1 MMTKHTYCVIM
12 AGGIGSRFWPL
23 SRVEKPKQFID
34 ALGIGKTFIQLTYE
48 RFSSFIPDAN
58 FLVLTGTAYKELVLE
73 QLPMLKAS
81 QILCEPMRRN
91 TAPCIAY
98 AAYKLRS
105 IDPKAMMVVSP
116 SDQYIADKEIF
127 SSVIKDSLT
136 FASKNDTL
144 MTIGIT
150 PNYPATGYGYIQL
163 GKKIGQPESRD
174 TFKVVAFTEKP
185 ELEKAKDFLKS
196 GDFVWNSGMF
206 IWSIRN
212 ICNSLTKHLPDI
224 AQLFDDIS
232 PSYNTPKEQDAV
244 NGAFEASRSI
254 SIDYGIME
262 QAEDVSVCPAEFGWN
277 DLGSWG
283 ALYAQLNK
291 DVNGNVIAADDILI
305 SDTQNSLIKSTNT
318 NKRLVIDGVDNLLIV
333 DTEDILMICPRKDE
347 NRVKD
352 IISKSRK

>member
-1 MMTKHTYCVIM
+1 MKAKHTYCVIM

-58 FLVLTGTAYKELVLE
+58 FLVLTGTAYKDLVLE

-98 AAYKLRS
+98 ATYKLRS
-105 IDPKAMMVVSP
+105 IDPEAMMIVSP
-116 SDQYIADKEIF
+116 SDQYIGDNE
-127 SSVIKDSLT
+127 T
-136 FASKNDTL
+136 FASVINDSLSFASQHDTL

-150 PNYPATGYGYIQL
+150 PNYPATGYGYIQM
-163 GKKIGQPESRD
+163 GDKKSQTSRRD
-174 TFKVVAFTEKP
+174 IFKVAAFTEKP

-206 IWSIRN
+206 IWN
-212 ICNSLTKHLPDI
+212 IKTICKNLTQHLPDI
-224 AQLFDDIS
+224 AQLFDTIS
-232 PSYNTPKEQDAV
+232 ASYNTAEEQDAV
-244 NGAFEASRSI
+244 NCAFEASRSI
-254 SIDYGIME
+254 SIDYGVME
-262 QAEDVSVCPAEFGWN
+262 QATDVSVCPAEFGWN

-283 ALYAQLNK
+283 ALYNQLDK
-291 DVNGNVIAADDILI
+291 DPNGNVIAVKDILI
-305 SDTQNSLIKSTNT
+305 SDSHDSLIKSTNT
-318 NKRLVIDGVDNLLIV
+318 DKRLIVDGVDDLLIV
-333 DTEDILMICPRKDE
+333 DTEDILLICPRKDE
-347 NRVKD
+347 NRVKEV
-352 IISKSRK
+352 ISKAGK